1 MTNFD
6 RKQAN
11 PFMLRTSAF
20 PSRYVQGADALAAL
34 DDELARF
41 GSSAACL
48 VDGNVAAM
56 LEPVCARA
64 KRVDLKVKAVEA
76 ACTERSIADT
86 ATWIRETGAQMVVSF
101 GGGKVVDVGRAAADD
116 LRLPFVC
123 VPTIAASDAPCS
135 ALSVIYDESGRVV
148 RDRFVRRNPDLVLV
162 DSRIIV
168 QAPARFFI
176 AGIGDALST
185 WYEALACHNAYAPN
199 LCGGR
204 ATALALAAAKLCRDM
219 LLAHAVQAVDDCR
232 AHLVTPDFEAALEAT
247 VLLSGIGFESGGVA
261 AAHAIHHGL
270 AELPA
275 SHSLLH
281 GEKVALGTLAS
292 LFLWAASDSERQQI
306 FRFCRDVGLP
316 TRLAAINVDVDD
328 TAALMTVAQRACRAG
343 EIIHNEP
350 YPVTPDMV
358 AAALRAMDRYAARI
372 VD

>member
-1 MTNFD
+1 
-6 RKQAN
+6 
-11 PFMLRTSAF
+11 MLRTSVF
-20 PSRYVQGADALAAL
+20 PSRYVQGAGALDTL

-41 GSSAACL
+41 GTSAACL
-48 VDGNVAAM
+48 VDDKVRAM
-56 LEPVCARA
+56 LDRLHTNAQ
-64 KRVDLKVKAVEA
+64 RVELNVRTLEA
-76 ACTERSIADT
+76 ACTDRTIADT
-86 ATWIRETGAQMVVSF
+86 AAWIRETGAQMVVSF

-135 ALSVIYDESGRVV
+135 ALSVIYDDNGRVL

-162 DSRIIV
+162 DSRIV
-168 QAPARFFI
+168 AQAPVRFLI

-185 WYEALACHNAYAPN
+185 WYEAQACHRAYAPN

-204 ATALALAAAKLCRDM
+204 ATALAFAAAKLCLDT

-232 AHLVTPDFEAALEAT
+232 AHLVTPDFEATLEAT

-275 SHSLLH
+275 AHALLH
-281 GEKVALGTLAS
+281 GEKVAVGTLAS
-292 LFLWAASDSERQQI
+292 LFLWAVPDDERKRI

-350 YPVTPDMV
+350 YPVTPERVV
-358 AAALRAMDRYAARI
+358 AALQAMDRYAARL